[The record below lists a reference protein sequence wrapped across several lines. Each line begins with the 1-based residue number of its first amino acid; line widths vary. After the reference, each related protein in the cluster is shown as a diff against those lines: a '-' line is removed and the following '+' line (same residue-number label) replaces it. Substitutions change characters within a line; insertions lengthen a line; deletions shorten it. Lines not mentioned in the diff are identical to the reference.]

1 MPFSDDYPPKMH
13 PALHI
18 HADILS
24 TLGGKSPFVI
34 ETGIFSSQKDKKQAS
49 AHSGMTPS
57 PFFKELQMVVLPMC
71 FMDIVGTGLRAVPHF
86 ATQNG

>member
-1 MPFSDDYPPKMH
+1 MAFPDDYSPKMYALPH
-13 PALHI
+13 IPAE
-18 HADILS
+18 ILS
-24 TLGGKSPFVI
+24 TMGGKAPFTI
-34 ETGIFSSQKDKKQAS
+34 QTGVFSSKKVKKQAS

-71 FMDIVGTGLRAVPHF
+71 FIDTVGNGLRAVPHF